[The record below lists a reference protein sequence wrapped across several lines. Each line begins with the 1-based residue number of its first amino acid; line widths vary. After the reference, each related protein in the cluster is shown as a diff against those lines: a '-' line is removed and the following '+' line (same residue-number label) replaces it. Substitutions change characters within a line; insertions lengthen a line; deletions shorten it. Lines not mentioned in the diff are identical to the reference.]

1 MKVFILTIVVI
12 VATLFLVFSSSVLSR
27 IGVSLHSNTFIN
39 STAKYQIFA
48 FFVACVV
55 LLFTVWLNPSSKILF
70 QFGKTSTIALKES
83 WLGINGKSTWLS
95 NGLQLLFIISL
106 ATGFFMFIGVKNSNS
121 FQSFDWRYIPI
132 ILLFALT
139 NSFSE
144 EIIYRFGIVG
154 GLLNFTPKI
163 TILLISAI
171 LFGLPHYG
179 GNPSG
184 FVGVIM
190 AGLMGYILAKSTIE
204 TQGLGIAWII
214 HFVQD
219 VIIFT
224 ALLMMHVK

>member
-106 ATGFFMFIGVKNSNS
+106 ATGFFMFI
-121 FQSFDWRYIPI
+121 
-132 ILLFALT
+132 
-139 NSFSE
+139 
-144 EIIYRFGIVG
+144 
-154 GLLNFTPKI
+154 
-163 TILLISAI
+163 
-171 LFGLPHYG
+171 
-179 GNPSG
+179 
-184 FVGVIM
+184 
-190 AGLMGYILAKSTIE
+190 
-204 TQGLGIAWII
+204 
-214 HFVQD
+214 
-219 VIIFT
+219 
-224 ALLMMHVK
+224 